1 MIYTI
6 KTDNPSQSSKLNQFL
21 DKLVGIQYS
30 VINDTPQNP
39 ASVLSIEEFQQRIKK
54 SRESVKKGSFLT
66 DEELE
71 NESSKCGFKATFAKI
86 EIVKV

>member
-39 ASVLSIEEFQQRIKK
+39 ASVLSIEDFQKRIEK
-54 SRESVKKGSFLT
+54 SRESVKKGLFLT
-66 DEELE
+66 DGELE
-71 NESSKCGFKATFAKI
+71 SESSKW
-86 EIVKV
+86 